1 MLVIILTSPSSF
13 TDDPLLDIPP
23 EMLSLRFPSVQGT
36 TTRQET
42 KSEVSPPNREK
53 QTFKVSQV
61 QVINFVVKINFQK
74 NDFTE
79 PSMFRPADVGRF
91 PHFPLGATKEP
102 AVLHSTTPIV
112 LNTRLPVSPNIK
124 CNDNRQVGQIFL
136 Q

>member
-74 NDFTE
+74 KKLLLELLILLLIMNNLE
-79 PSMFRPADVGRF
+79 ILKLLMRNLIKNYLI
-91 PHFPLGATKEP
+91 PHLE
-102 AVLHSTTPIV
+102 
-112 LNTRLPVSPNIK
+112 R
-124 CNDNRQVGQIFL
+124 IFL
-136 Q
+136 NVNIQHQVNIPHHIL